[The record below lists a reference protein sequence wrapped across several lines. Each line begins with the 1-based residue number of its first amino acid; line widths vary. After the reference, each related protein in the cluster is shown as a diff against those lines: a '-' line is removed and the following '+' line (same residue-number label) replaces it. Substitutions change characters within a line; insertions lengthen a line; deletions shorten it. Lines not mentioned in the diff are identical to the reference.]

1 MPIGQLAMAA
11 VRNELGQV
19 LWDAPLYQG
28 IFNVELERA
37 PTRVRFRFRTFWPCY
52 ARVEVFRMVT
62 GELDLDMEKE
72 NLLRVGYELFGNPKV
87 GHDVLIT
94 ELEQAH
100 RFWHRI
106 SVPRRTPEFPTA
118 TGFVRSRGEFFT
130 PRRTTTVTVDRIH
143 ILDDSDTSGAGEL
156 GFSLGL
162 YNAAEPRQRLVE
174 PRVAPE
180 TGLDSGEDFYRPFGP
195 GGQTIERAPD
205 FIGVSVSGIDDDTTI
220 WGAPWY
226 GLGLVGR
233 RPGETM
239 PQSTYTVS
247 MPYADLTSALHI
259 FESGGKMGRQ
269 EGRFDFDSAKGRLYF
284 SVHGRFVTEVFDT
297 LGERITPPWKKIFK
311 TKMAIDTGGKF
322 AGLVGL
328 PEGSVG
334 IALDPHGRLV
344 FGEPD
349 SIDRWREIEG
359 PAFTSLVAKA
369 TRAGGLV
376 LVGRDGEGVSH
387 VARLA
392 EPHREQP
399 FWTTVGRTTETPPA
413 LLEDADGVVHLV
425 VRDGRGRPWRVSL
438 ERPGRPPAEPIRL
451 HPARIGQPV
460 LALDADG
467 GLVLAASLTEGGLLV
482 LSLASDGEPAV
493 PEVCERNFAEALA
506 IVADDTAGLL
516 LVAID
521 SEERIRVRPL
531 AERGAPFEDLGT
543 LEDLL
548 EGLPEQGRTCAP
560 APPVAA

>member
-1 MPIGQLAMAA
+1 MPIGQRAMAA
-11 VRNELGQV
+11 VRDEVGQV

-87 GHDVLIT
+87 SHDVLIT

-174 PRVAPE
+174 PRLTAKS
-180 TGLDSGEDFYRPFGP
+180 GLSSGDDLQRPFGP

-205 FIGVSVSGIDDDTTI
+205 FIGVYVFGIDDDTTI

-226 GLGLVGR
+226 GAGIVGR
-233 RPGETM
+233 RPPDTM
-239 PQSTYTVS
+239 PKGDMTASW
-247 MPYADLTSALHI
+247 PYADWTEALHLTAT
-259 FESGGKMGRQ
+259 GGKMGRQ
-269 EGRFDFDSAKGRLYF
+269 DGSFDFDSVKGRLHY
-284 SVHGRFVTEVFDT
+284 SVHGKFVTEVIDT
-297 LGERITPPWKKIFK
+297 LGERLTPPWKKIFK

-334 IALDPHGRLV
+334 VALDPHGRLV

-359 PAFTSLVAKA
+359 PVFTSLVAKA

-387 VARLA
+387 AARLA
-392 EPHREQP
+392 EPHRGQP
-399 FWTTVGRTTETPPA
+399 CWTTVGRTVEAPPA

-425 VRDGRGRPWRVSL
+425 VQDGRGRPWRSSL
-438 ERPGRPPAEPIRL
+438 ERPGRPPAEPVRL
-451 HPARIGQPV
+451 HPARIGRPV

-467 GLVLAASLTEGGLLV
+467 GLVLAASLADGGLLV
-482 LSLASDGEPAV
+482 LSLASNGEQAV
-493 PEVCERNFAEALA
+493 PEVCEGNFAEALA
-506 IVADDTAGLL
+506 IVADDTAGPL

-521 SEERIRVRPL
+521 SEDRIYIRPL
-531 AERGAPFEDLGT
+531 AERGALFEDHGT

-548 EGLPEQGRTCAP
+548 EALPEQGRTCAP